1 MYNDKDAQML
11 TEAYEGVL
19 KETVQSPADNARY
32 DAMERDGYYSNA
44 EREEPIINQPLPDEE
59 DLADGSSKPDTTPED
74 WKEKYQQKFAEL
86 HEVDPSAIE
95 ITGERAKYYVK
106 VIEYTVNGE
115 PFEARYIVGK
125 LESIKKGNKL

>member
-11 TEAYEGVL
+11 TEAYEGVWGG
-19 KETVQSPADNARY
+19 KGAY
-32 DAMERDGYYSNA
+32 
-44 EREEPIINQPLPDEE
+44 QPPPRDEE
-59 DLADGSSKPDTTPED
+59 ELADGSDKPDTTPED
-74 WKEKYQQKFAEL
+74 WKAKYQQKFAGL

-106 VIEYTVNGE
+106 IIEYTVNGE